1 MFLVLMLY
9 ALFASVFT
17 LSKGALDTTEPFF
30 LIGTR
35 MTTAG
40 LLMLGFL
47 ALFQPEKLKIS
58 KRDLTPLFLLGL
70 LNIYLTNAL
79 EFWGLRYLTSFKT
92 CFIYSLSP
100 FASALIAWAFFKE
113 RMNVKKWMGLV
124 IGFLGFIPIFL
135 YQTQE
140 EAISGS
146 LFSFSWAELAVAGA
160 ALSSVVGW
168 LLLKELIFDR
178 GMSPLLANGFAML
191 LGGIGALAHSRM
203 TESWDP
209 LPVTDFPMFL
219 FFGTALL
226 IVSNL
231 VAYNLYGHLLK
242 RFSATF
248 MSFAGFTTPLFT
260 ALFGWLFLDEVV
272 ALPFWIS
279 TFIVFIGLFLFYRE
293 ELVFKGKAHVN

>member
-17 LSKGALDTTEPFF
+17 LSKSALATTEPFF

-35 MTTAG
+35 MTFAG
-40 LLMLGFL
+40 ILMLGFL
-47 ALFQPEKLKIS
+47 FCVQPEKLKFTR
-58 KRDLTPLFLLGL
+58 KEVPPLLFLGL

-79 EFWGLRYLTSFKT
+79 EFWGLQYLTSFKT

-100 FASALIAWAFFKE
+100 FASALIAWAFFGE
-113 RMNVKKWMGLV
+113 RMNGKKWLGLL
-124 IGFLGFIPIFL
+124 IGFSGFFPIFL

-140 EAISGS
+140 EAISGT
-146 LFSFSWAELAVAGA
+146 LFSFSWAEIAVAGA
-160 ALSSVVGW
+160 ALSSVLGW
-168 LLLKELIFDR
+168 LILKTLIFDR
-178 GMSPLLANGFAML
+178 GLSPLLANGVAMIF
-191 LGGIGALAHSRM
+191 GGLGALAHSAVSE
-203 TESWDP
+203 TWNP
-209 LPVTDFPMFL
+209 LPVTDMPLFL

-231 VAYNLYGHLLK
+231 IGYNLYGHLLK

-279 TFIVFIGLFLFYRE
+279 TAIVFLGLFLFYKE
-293 ELVFKGKAHVN
+293 ELVLKNEASIN